1 VSPLRIRSKG
11 AVWQFGWFATEQGI
25 AAPGD
30 VGAASCGEY
39 KIMIGVST
47 IIQNRDKEILLV
59 QERKPAAYGKFNL
72 PGGHLEAGE
81 KITAGAIR
89 EASEEVN
96 LEIELEYL
104 LGVCGLNFVFF
115 TTSFRNQAVAQKS
128 EILDCSW
135 FSVEALRALKD
146 DHILNPRKFRMII
159 DDLVAGRRYPV
170 EVIRAI

>member
-1 VSPLRIRSKG
+1 
-11 AVWQFGWFATEQGI
+11 
-25 AAPGD
+25 
-30 VGAASCGEY
+30 
-39 KIMIGVST
+39 MIGVST

-81 KITAGAIR
+81 KITVGAIR
-89 EASEEVN
+89 EAREEVN

-104 LGVCGLNFVFF
+104 IGLYHGNSGMNFVFF

-146 DHILNPRKFRMII
+146 DHILNPHKFLMIM

-170 EVIRAI
+170 EIIREIYNN